1 MNAAP
6 PTNEIAAVTP
16 RRAKMARFA
25 PSTGC
30 PRSGGSSG
38 FIGAWRL
45 RLDLAID
52 VLSSEPS

>member
-1 MNAAP
+1 
-6 PTNEIAAVTP
+6 
-16 RRAKMARFA
+16 MARFA

-52 VLSSEPS
+52 VLSSEPIVTHPGCVQQSIALVNKG